1 VHPAHMPPATTERM
15 SRGLR
20 RATLALTIAALVML
34 AIVDTASATLSF
46 STAPALPTLP
56 GLTLNGKQQTTT
68 TTMTNFAISNTTSA
82 TGWNLTVAGLSGTGN
97 SAVFKQYCPN
107 TTCGT
112 DSGPGYIT
120 AGYTLPA
127 DSLTLNSTGA
137 TWTTA
142 GTKPAFQCNSG
153 CPIDNATATK
163 IVSASTSVATGTWT
177 TTSFSAT
184 SLSLATPTT
193 LKKLQTN
200 ETYRV
205 NVVWTLNTG
214 P

>member
-1 VHPAHMPPATTERM
+1 MLRSV
-15 SRGLR
+15 R
-20 RATLALTIAALVML
+20 RAAVASAIAALVML
-34 AIVDTASATLSF
+34 AIVDSASATLSF

-56 GLTLNGKQQTTT
+56 GLTLDGKQQTTT
-68 TTMTNFAISNTTSA
+68 TTMTNFAISNTSSA
-82 TGWNLTVAGLSGTGN
+82 TGWNLTVTGLSGTGK

-120 AGYTLPA
+120 GGYTLPA
-127 DSLTLNSTGA
+127 DSLTLNTTGA

-142 GTKPAFQCNSG
+142 GTKPTFQCNSG
-153 CPIDNATATK
+153 CPVDNATAAK

-177 TTSFSAT
+177 TTGFSAT

-193 LKKLQTN
+193 LKKLLTG